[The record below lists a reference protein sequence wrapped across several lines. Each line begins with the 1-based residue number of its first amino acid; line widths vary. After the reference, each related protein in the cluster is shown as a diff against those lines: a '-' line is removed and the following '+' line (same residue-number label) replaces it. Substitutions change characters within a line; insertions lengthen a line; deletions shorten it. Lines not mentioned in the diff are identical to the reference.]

1 MLVKRKKCFLILVG
15 QCESQIKKKTRR
27 EGEGKNI
34 VVV

>member
-15 QCESQIKKKTRR
+15 QCESQIRKKKGG
-27 EGEGKNI
+27 GEGKNI